1 MPRTPSKTLISR
13 LTSSAKVLV
22 AVKCMA
28 LLASVSI
35 MLACSD
41 SSMMDLSAEGY
52 RQMGGP
58 AGRAG
63 HVLMRAAAADARA
76 QEQRAHEQELARQGL
91 NAFLQLYGR

>member
-76 QEQRAHEQELARQGL
+76 KEQRTHEQEVARQALGAL
-91 NAFLQLYGR
+91 LHLYGR

>member
-1 MPRTPSKTLISR
+1 MTRTPLKTLIGR

-22 AVKCMA
+22 AVKCLA

-41 SSMMDLSAEGY
+41 SSVMDLSAEGY

-76 QEQRAHEQELARQGL
+76 KEQRTHEQEVARQALGALL
-91 NAFLQLYGR
+91 NLYGR